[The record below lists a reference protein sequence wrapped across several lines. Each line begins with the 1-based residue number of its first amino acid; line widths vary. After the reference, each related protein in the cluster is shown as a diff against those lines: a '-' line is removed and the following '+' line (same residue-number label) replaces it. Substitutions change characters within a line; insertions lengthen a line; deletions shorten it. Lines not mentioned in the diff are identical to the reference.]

1 MSLPSSSIPSAFSK
15 SESLSEMHSVDMSM
29 KSAASSRDSLD
40 QLQSQIHDLNQSMR
54 DQFDRISYQMEK
66 ERARLREELEHERL
80 DRRKEREALQE
91 KIDQLIAIVAKQNK
105 GKENE

>member
-1 MSLPSSSIPSAFSK
+1 
-15 SESLSEMHSVDMSM
+15 MHSVDMSM

-40 QLQSQIHDLNQSMR
+40 QLQSQIYDLNQSMK
-54 DQFDRISYQMEK
+54 DQLNRIRFDMDK
-66 ERARLREELEHERL
+66 ERARLREDLEHERL